1 MSCRAVQ
8 CFLVRKLM
16 EHELEAAGLGADEA
30 YFCSLSSRTIVYKG
44 QLKPDQV
51 RAAVRTPSNFA
62 ELYPDRPIKAS
73 RQPTTSIRSS
83 TCGVRGLSL

>member
-1 MSCRAVQ
+1 
-8 CFLVRKLM
+8 M

-51 RAAVRTPSNFA
+51 RADSLQIFPPGKAAQRQSRPCRLATNHQHMDTVREGGSAPTPFG
-62 ELYPDRPIKAS
+62 R
-73 RQPTTSIRSS
+73 SI
-83 TCGVRGLSL
+83 L

>member
-1 MSCRAVQ
+1 MSRHAAQ

-51 RAAVRTPSNFA
+51 RAALPSASAQGSPVPAAHCLRTWPKD
-62 ELYPDRPIKAS
+62 DR
-73 RQPTTSIRSS
+73 Q
-83 TCGVRGLSL
+83 

>member
-1 MSCRAVQ
+1 MFCRVAQ

-51 RAAVRTPSNFA
+51 RAPLRMPSACEAAQCEAVCVSGNLTSQWTPCA
-62 ELYPDRPIKAS
+62 
-73 RQPTTSIRSS
+73 
-83 TCGVRGLSL
+83 RG

>member
-1 MSCRAVQ
+1 MPSWRAAQ

-16 EHELEAAGLGADEA
+16 EHELEAAGMSADDA

-51 RAAVRTPSNFA
+51 RAPHMTKTPEA
-62 ELYPDRPIKAS
+62 
-73 RQPTTSIRSS
+73 RSQYQ
-83 TCGVRGLSL
+83 VM